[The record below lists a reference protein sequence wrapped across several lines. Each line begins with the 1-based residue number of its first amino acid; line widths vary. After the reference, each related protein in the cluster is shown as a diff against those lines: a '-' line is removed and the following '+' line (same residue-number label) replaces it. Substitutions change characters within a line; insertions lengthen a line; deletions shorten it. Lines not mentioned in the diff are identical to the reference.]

1 MISKLLIFMLKTKN
15 MTENSCTYLELD
27 EAFSEIE
34 EELENKLWEL
44 YDKMHDKTIL
54 NS

>member
-15 MTENSCTYLELD
+15 SCTSLKLD

-44 YDKMHDKTIL
+44 YDKMHDKKIL
-54 NS
+54 NC

>member
-1 MISKLLIFMLKTKN
+1 MHKTKN
-15 MTENSCTYLELD
+15 LTENSCTCVELD

-34 EELENKLWEL
+34 EELEKKLWEL
-44 YDKMHDKTIL
+44 YDKVQNQK

>member
-1 MISKLLIFMLKTKN
+1 MLEKKIQS
-15 MTENSCTYLELD
+15 ENSCIHNEELD

-34 EELENKLWEL
+34 EELEKKLWEL
-44 YDKMHDKTIL
+44 HDQIISLK

>member
-1 MISKLLIFMLKTKN
+1 MQKTKN
-15 MTENSCTYLELD
+15 LTKNSCDSVELD
-27 EAFSEIE
+27 EVFSEIE

-44 YDKMHDKTIL
+44 YDKMQNQK

>member
-1 MISKLLIFMLKTKN
+1 MAENTVQV
-15 MTENSCTYLELD
+15 ENSTVDNKLD

-34 EELENKLWEL
+34 EELEKKLWEL
-44 YDKMHDKTIL
+44 HDRITNQK